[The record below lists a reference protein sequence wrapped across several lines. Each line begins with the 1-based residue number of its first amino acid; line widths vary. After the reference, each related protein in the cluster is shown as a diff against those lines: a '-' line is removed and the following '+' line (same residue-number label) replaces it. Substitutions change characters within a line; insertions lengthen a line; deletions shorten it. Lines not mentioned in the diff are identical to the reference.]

1 MGKIAFLFPGQGA
14 QYTGMGKDFYEKEKT
29 AAKVFDTASKATG
42 LDLPALCFEENGD
55 LNQTQYTQI
64 AMLTDELAILSVL
77 KEHGIRP
84 AVTAGLSLG
93 EYGAIV
99 ASGIMRMEDAF
110 RVVRERGIYMQE
122 AVPVGGAMA
131 AVLGM
136 AADVVEKVC
145 EETEGTVSVAN
156 YNCPGQLVIS
166 GEAAAVEKA
175 GAALKEL
182 GAKRV
187 VPLKVSGPFHSK
199 MLIPAGEKLERV
211 LEDVELSDFTI
222 PYVSNLMGDYVR
234 DTKEIKFLLK
244 MQISSPV
251 KWQQSVEKMIAQG
264 VDTFVEIGP
273 GRTLSGFM
281 KKINKEVK
289 VLNIDK
295 YEDLAKALDG
305 LKGEVA
311 ADA

>member
-14 QYTGMGKDFYEKEKT
+14 QYTGMGKEFYEKEKT
-29 AAKVFDTASKATG
+29 AAGVFDTASKVTG
-42 LDLPALCFEENGD
+42 LNLPALCFEENGD

-99 ASGIMRMEDAF
+99 ASGIMRMEDAL

-122 AVPVGGAMA
+122 AVPEGGAMA

-136 AADVVEKVC
+136 ENSLIEEVC
-145 EETEGTVSVAN
+145 SRTEGIVTVAN

-166 GEAAAVEKA
+166 GEADAVERA
-175 GAALKEL
+175 GQVLKEK

-187 VPLKVSGPFHSK
+187 IPLKVSGPFHSQ
-199 MLIPAGEKLERV
+199 MLLPAAERLGKDLEKIHLKE
-211 LEDVELSDFTI
+211 FTT
-222 PYVSNLMGDYVR
+222 PYVANLTADYVTTPENIR
-234 DTKEIKFLLK
+234 EFLK
-244 MQISSPV
+244 KQITSAV
-251 KWQQSVEKMIAQG
+251 KWQQSVERMIADG
-264 VDTFVEIGP
+264 VTTFVEIGP
-273 GRTLSGFM
+273 GKTLTGFM
-281 KKINKEVK
+281 KKINKEMTA
-289 VLNIDK
+289 LNIDK
-295 YEDLAKALDG
+295 YEDLEKAA
-305 LKGEVA
+305 EVL

>member
-29 AAKVFDTASKATG
+29 AAKVFDLASKATG

-311 ADA
+311 ANA

>member
-14 QYTGMGKDFYEKEKT
+14 LYTGLGKYFFEKEKT
-29 AAKVFDTASKATG
+29 AAGVFDTASKVTG
-42 LDLPALCFEENGD
+42 LNLPALCFEENGD

-122 AVPVGGAMA
+122 AVPVGGAMS
-131 AVLGM
+131 AVLGL
-136 AADVVEKVC
+136 AADVVERVC
-145 EETEGTVSVAN
+145 EETEGTVTVAN

-251 KWQQSVEKMIAQG
+251 KWQQSVEKMIEEG

-295 YEDLAKALDG
+295 YEDLEKALDE

>member
-1 MGKIAFLFPGQGA
+1 MVSCPF
-14 QYTGMGKDFYEKEKT
+14 
-29 AAKVFDTASKATG
+29 
-42 LDLPALCFEENGD
+42 
-55 LNQTQYTQI
+55 
-64 AMLTDELAILSVL
+64 
-77 KEHGIRP
+77 
-84 AVTAGLSLG
+84 
-93 EYGAIV
+93 GAIADKSQIFQLIRAMQSGRKIIAQV
-99 ASGIMRMEDAF
+99 APAF
-110 RVVRERGIYMQE
+110 
-122 AVPVGGAMA
+122 VGQFGKNIPPA
-131 AVLGM
+131 
-136 AADVVEKVC
+136 K
-145 EETEGTVSVAN
+145 
-156 YNCPGQLVIS
+156 I
-166 GEAAAVEKA
+166 K
-175 GAALKEL
+175 AALKEL

-251 KWQQSVEKMIAQG
+251 KWQQSVEKMIEEG

-295 YEDLAKALDG
+295 YEDLEKALDE